1 MKVTSSLERIANSC
15 LLTGVSDDWELACLW
30 AVTKASEGSQGEQRH
45 PTPWANTHDHRK
57 RDLWCFSKPC
67 LALRFLIKK
76 YIKFQFAFILKH

>member
-30 AVTKASEGSQGEQRH
+30 AVTKAAEGCQGEQRH
-45 PTPWANTHDHRK
+45 PTPCPRPTITENGTCGAP
-57 RDLWCFSKPC
+57 LS

-76 YIKFQFAFILKH
+76 IPNFNLPSF